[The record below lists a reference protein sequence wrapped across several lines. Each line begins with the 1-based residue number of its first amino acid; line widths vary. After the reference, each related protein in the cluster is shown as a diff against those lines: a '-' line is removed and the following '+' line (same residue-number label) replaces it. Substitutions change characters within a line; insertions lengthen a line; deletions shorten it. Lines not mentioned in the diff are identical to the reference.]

1 MSYKKTLPKA
11 AQTAIKAAQEIK
23 ETGGMS
29 QATADA
35 MAAIANSDCNITDG
49 GEQRVAKCYGP
60 TSWNQLDGFISQMS
74 TAMQNLSNPQGTKY
88 FYKVQLKAYKR
99 ASKDA
104 KKVAKAGYRALKT
117 CLRQDPRNVCSR
129 QKSMQMMWAAAPD
142 VMAQVSDIFKNG
154 FDAQTKQK
162 ALDKMQKGGIEP
174 ENAQFITEW
183 FKNDGAGGATTVQ
196 GSGTAKSYGEVKA
209 LVPAPPQTTRAPAA
223 QAATQEGILGLS
235 PLQLAVIGGAAL
247 LILR

>member
-1 MSYKKTLPKA
+1 
-11 AQTAIKAAQEIK
+11 
-23 ETGGMS
+23 
-29 QATADA
+29 
-35 MAAIANSDCNITDG
+35 
-49 GEQRVAKCYGP
+49 
-60 TSWNQLDGFISQMS
+60 
-74 TAMQNLSNPQGTKY
+74 
-88 FYKVQLKAYKR
+88 
-99 ASKDA
+99 
-104 KKVAKAGYRALKT
+104 
-117 CLRQDPRNVCSR
+117 
-129 QKSMQMMWAAAPD
+129 MWAAAPD